1 MCTLSSSSAG
11 GGALLLLLYIEGGS
25 VGWVDVDTVS
35 DKAVLTCPWHCCLV
49 VNPDRL
55 KEEEKLAAP
64 ARTVGSGGGCGHR
77 LLFLYG
83 CFKGSAAAGSQST
96 GGS

>member
-11 GGALLLLLYIEGGS
+11 GGALLLLLYIWFEGGS

-49 VNPDRL
+49 VNADQRYV
-55 KEEEKLAAP
+55 ASTH
-64 ARTVGSGGGCGHR
+64 ARTV
-77 LLFLYG
+77 
-83 CFKGSAAAGSQST
+83 
-96 GGS
+96 